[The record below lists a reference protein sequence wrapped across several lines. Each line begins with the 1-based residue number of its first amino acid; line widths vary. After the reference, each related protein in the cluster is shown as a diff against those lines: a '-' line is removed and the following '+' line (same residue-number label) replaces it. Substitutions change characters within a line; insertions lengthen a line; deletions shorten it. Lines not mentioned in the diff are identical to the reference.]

1 MKLCSSG
8 LLLLALCIGT
18 YTSSINAEIYKYKD
32 KNGRW
37 QFTDKPV
44 NEDGTPITSSSGKKK
59 KTATVKTK
67 VKADLHKILTDRFKP
82 ANKIDEATL
91 SVVTVQTKVGSGSGF
106 FITDNGYLVTN
117 RHVIRPAT
125 STGWK
130 DREAELKEYEVKL
143 ENYRE
148 NLKED
153 KRTIKEMKQSID
165 ENRDYMASSQAS
177 KSDQKRYKRYVEK
190 YKRYKARYED
200 NRKQFRKYDK
210 EYKKVKSELGFNNSL
225 SSFSKKFTIIL
236 KNGKK
241 YSARL
246 VKVSKDHDLALL
258 KLDNYKTPFLDL
270 TTKKW
275 PRQGAKVFAIGSP
288 LGITDSLTT
297 GIITKSA
304 KEYIFT
310 DAQILP
316 GNSGGPLVD
325 PEGQV
330 LGVNTAVVSGSR
342 NADGLGLAIYS
353 KVIKSEFRSKLPGNF

>member
-1 MKLCSSG
+1 MKFRSLG
-8 LLLLALCIGT
+8 LLLIVLCIGIA
-18 YTSSINAEIYKYKD
+18 SSLNAEIYKYKD

-44 NEDGTPITSSSGKKK
+44 NEDGTPITANDKTKKK
-59 KTATVKTK
+59 AVTSNRK

-82 ANKIDEATL
+82 ASKIDEATL

-125 STGWK
+125 SSGWK
-130 DREAELKEYEVKL
+130 DREAELKESEEKA
-143 ENYRE
+143 EDYRVD
-148 NLKED
+148 LKEH
-153 KRTIKEMKQSID
+153 KRNLKEMKQKID
-165 ENRDYMASSQAS
+165 EHRAYMQSAKAS
-177 KSDQKRYKRYVEK
+177 KSEKKSYKRYIE
-190 YKRYKARYED
+190 RYERSKARYD
-200 NRKQFRKYDK
+200 KNRKEFSEFDRQ
-210 EYKKVKSELGFNNSL
+210 YKKAKSELGFNNSL

-236 KNGKK
+236 KNGDKH
-241 YSARL
+241 SARL
-246 VKVSKDHDLALL
+246 IKVSKNHDLALL

-270 TTKKW
+270 ATKKW

-297 GIITKSA
+297 GIVTKSA

-316 GNSGGPLVD
+316 GNSGGPLVNN
-325 PEGQV
+325 EGQV
-330 LGVNTAVVSGSR
+330 LGVNTAVVSGTR
-342 NADGLGLAIYS
+342 NADGLGLAVYS
-353 KVIKSEFRSKLPGNF
+353 KLIKSEFRSKLPSNF

>member
-1 MKLCSSG
+1 MKLPNAG

-18 YTSSINAEIYKYKD
+18 YATSSYAEIYKYKD

-44 NEDGTPITSSSGKKK
+44 NEDGTPITANSGNKKQ
-59 KTATVKTK
+59 AVKSNAK
-67 VKADLHKILTDRFKP
+67 VKADLHKILTERFKP

-91 SVVTVQTKVGSGSGF
+91 AVITVQTKVGSGSGF
-106 FITDNGYLVTN
+106 FITENGYLVTN

-125 STGWK
+125 SSGWK

-143 ENYRE
+143 ENYRAD
-148 NLKED
+148 LKED
-153 KRTIKEMKQSID
+153 ERTLKEMKQNID
-165 ENRDYMASSQAS
+165 ENRDYMESGQAS
-177 KSDQKRYKRYVEK
+177 KTDQKRYNRYIER
-190 YKRYKARYED
+190 YKRNKSRYSD

-246 VKVSKDHDLALL
+246 VKVSKNHDLALL
-258 KLDNYKTPFLDL
+258 KLDNYKTPFLNL
-270 TTKKW
+270 ATQKW

-297 GIITKSA
+297 GIVTKSA

-316 GNSGGPLVD
+316 GNSGGPLVNPD
-325 PEGQV
+325 GEV

-342 NADGLGLAIYS
+342 NADGLGVAIYS
-353 KVIKSEFRSKLPGNF
+353 KIIKSEFRSKLPGNL